1 MTYTQLAI
9 TTEDQAAGITQPT
22 AKMLESGINS
32 TIVLVKQFQR
42 QVLEALEL
50 TFYSIKEKTDY
61 ETL

>member
-9 TTEDQAAGITQPT
+9 TTEDQVAVITQPT